1 MRLFM
6 LRANRRQRASLP
18 PRPLPHVTL
27 FLKAWP
33 VARGPWPVARGTS
46 RDGGGG
52 TVAGEL
58 GVHPVEGRE
67 VQVDLVRVVLPC
79 VCVFVCVCVCMCMSV
94 SVRACVSVRV
104 YGRERTRTE
113 H

>member
-1 MRLFM
+1 M
-6 LRANRRQRASLP
+6 
-18 PRPLPHVTL
+18 
-27 FLKAWP
+27 
-33 VARGPWPVARGTS
+33 ARGPWPVAHLEK
-46 RDGGGG
+46 GGGG

-79 VCVFVCVCVCMCMSV
+79 VCVCVCVFVCVCVCICMSV
-94 SVRACVSVRV
+94 SVRACVSARV